1 MNIFKD
7 EWSVITYLFVFFLC
21 NSTKKGGIKIT
32 RKEAA
37 IRYALENGEL
47 DGLKVWL
54 LNGGDIEEYFV
65 KNKKNIKITINE
77 KQFSLSAKEAAD
89 IVKGMMP
96 IEFSRQDFVNLY
108 FKLSEEKQEE
118 LYNEVFPYYPQV
130 IRTKKNPSSKEIL
143 DAVKRKH
150 YIHFP
155 DNFYDILSDEDLADC
170 LLYDESMM
178 HDVPESRWN
187 SKLAILF
194 SKKLADKG
202 AYYDRICIPEECQ
215 SAVYW
220 ENLCKADGYY
230 YRILP
235 EKYKDIL
242 SEELILFTLKNSK
255 SYIGP
260 CHLFETIPDELKT
273 AKVSLLCCLKHFAA
287 IEYLPKRYQID
298 KFYEI
303 LSDHGQ
309 NSFLNYIHLNTI
321 SKELLLKCIQREEGE
336 FGGKI
341 PESYWDEELAI
352 VVAGHT
358 DKLKIIP
365 TAWRTKE
372 VYKTFVS
379 KRGTNI
385 EQVPKN
391 AIDEELCLIAME
403 SNSFAALRYIPE
415 NMKTDSFWEKV
426 IDRNLFYKVSDLPEK
441 YQEQAWTPE
450 KCCSLSDIPSK
461 LKDEDHVLA
470 YLETRGHILPSD
482 FEEFQ
487 TQKII
492 DHVMSREHN
501 SNSKLWLLKYIEP
514 EFRRRADMQEVLT
527 NCKDAIFLKNLSQDE
542 IRENINAFPKN
553 ILFAPDWY
561 KDDIKIPEK
570 YFEPGQQLTLFD
582 FITE

>member
-1 MNIFKD
+1 MECNYI
-7 EWSVITYLFVFFLC
+7 SVCLFCVIQQ
-21 NSTKKGGIKIT
+21 KGGIKMT

-155 DNFYDILSDEDLADC
+155 DNFYDILSDEDLAEC

-187 SKLAILF
+187 SELAILF

-309 NSFLNYIHLNTI
+309 NSFLNCIHLNTI

-341 PESYWDEELAI
+341 PESYWDEELA
-352 VVAGHT
+352 VAVAGHT
-358 DKLKIIP
+358 DELKIIP

-450 KCCSLSDIPSK
+450 KCRSLSDIPSK
-461 LKDEDHVLA
+461 LKDEDHVLT

-514 EFRRRADMQEVLT
+514 EFRRRADMQEVLN

-570 YFEPGQQLTLFD
+570 YFEPRQQLTLFD

>member
-1 MNIFKD
+1 M
-7 EWSVITYLFVFFLC
+7 
-21 NSTKKGGIKIT
+21 T

-155 DNFYDILSDEDLADC
+155 DNFYDILSDEDLAEC

-187 SKLAILF
+187 SELAILF

>member
-1 MNIFKD
+1 M
-7 EWSVITYLFVFFLC
+7 
-21 NSTKKGGIKIT
+21 T

-77 KQFSLSAKEAAD
+77 KQFSLSVKEAAD

-155 DNFYDILSDEDLADC
+155 DNFYDILSDEDLAEC

-187 SKLAILF
+187 SELAILF

-309 NSFLNYIHLNTI
+309 NSFLNCIHLNTI
-321 SKELLLKCIQREEGE
+321 SKELLLKCIQREEGK

-341 PESYWDEELAI
+341 PESYWDEELA
-352 VVAGHT
+352 VAVAGHT
-358 DKLKIIP
+358 DELKIIP

-441 YQEQAWTPE
+441 YQKQAWTPE
-450 KCCSLSDIPSK
+450 KCRSLSDIPSK

>member
-1 MNIFKD
+1 M
-7 EWSVITYLFVFFLC
+7 
-21 NSTKKGGIKIT
+21 T

-89 IVKGMMP
+89 IVKRMMP

>member
-1 MNIFKD
+1 MAINLLRIFIFVPFHIKTVNIFQ
-7 EWSVITYLFVFFLC
+7 
-21 NSTKKGGIKIT
+21 N
-32 RKEAA
+32 KEECQMDKNEAI
-37 IRYALENGEL
+37 IRYAMQHGKL
-47 DGLKVWL
+47 DDLKVWL
-54 LNGGDIEEYFV
+54 LNGGSVNEYFTSH
-65 KNKKNIKITINE
+65 KQNIKLVIKE
-77 KQFSLSAKEAAD
+77 KSFSVTAKEAAD
-89 IVKGMMP
+89 IVEGMMP

-118 LYNEVFPYYPQV
+118 LYDEVFSYYPQV

-143 DAVKRKH
+143 DAVKRAH
-150 YIHFP
+150 YIYFP
-155 DNFYDILSDEDLADC
+155 DNFYDILSDDDLAEC

-178 HDVPESRWN
+178 HNVPENRWN
-187 SKLAILF
+187 SELAILF

-202 AYYDRICIPEECQ
+202 AYYDRIYIPEECQ
-215 SAVYW
+215 SAIYW

-260 CHLFETIPDELKT
+260 CHLFEVIPDELKT
-273 AKVSLLCCLKHFAA
+273 AKVSLLCCLRHFAA

-309 NSFLNYIHLNTI
+309 NSFLNCIHLNTI
-321 SKELLLKCIQREEGE
+321 SKELLLKCIQREEMG

-341 PESYWDEELAI
+341 PQIYWDEELAV

-358 DKLKIIP
+358 DELKIIP
-365 TAWRTKE
+365 NALRTKE

-415 NMKTDSFWEKV
+415 NIKTDSFWEKV
-426 IDRNLFYKVSDLPEK
+426 IDRKLFYKISDLPEK

-450 KCCSLSDIPSK
+450 KCHSLSDIPSK
-461 LKDEDHVLA
+461 LKDEDHVFA
-470 YLETRGHILPSD
+470 YLKTREHILPSD
-482 FEEFQ
+482 FEDFQ

-492 DHVMSREHN
+492 DYVMSRTQS

-514 EFRRRADMQEVLT
+514 EFRRQVDMHQVLT

-542 IRENINAFPKN
+542 IRENINAFPEN

-561 KDDIKIPEK
+561 EEELKIPED
-570 YFEPGQQLTLFD
+570 YFEPGYQLTLFD
-582 FITE
+582 FTA

>member
-1 MNIFKD
+1 M
-7 EWSVITYLFVFFLC
+7 
-21 NSTKKGGIKIT
+21 T

-155 DNFYDILSDEDLADC
+155 DNFYDILSDEDLAEC

-187 SKLAILF
+187 SELAILF

-309 NSFLNYIHLNTI
+309 NSFLNCIHLNTI
-321 SKELLLKCIQREEGE
+321 SKELLLKCIQREEGK

-341 PESYWDEELAI
+341 PESYWDEDLA
-352 VVAGHT
+352 VAVAGHT
-358 DKLKIIP
+358 DELKIIP

-450 KCCSLSDIPSK
+450 KCRSLSDIPSK
-461 LKDEDHVLA
+461 LKDENHVLA
-470 YLETRGHILPSD
+470 YLETRGHILPND

>member
-1 MNIFKD
+1 M
-7 EWSVITYLFVFFLC
+7 
-21 NSTKKGGIKIT
+21 T
-32 RKEAA
+32 RKEAT

-108 FKLSEEKQEE
+108 FELSEEKQEE

-155 DNFYDILSDEDLADC
+155 DNFYDILSDEDLAEC

-187 SKLAILF
+187 SELAILF

-309 NSFLNYIHLNTI
+309 NSFLNCIHLNTI

-341 PESYWDEELAI
+341 PESYWDEELA
-352 VVAGHT
+352 VAVAGHT
-358 DKLKIIP
+358 DEVKIIP

-450 KCCSLSDIPSK
+450 KCRSLSDIPSK
-461 LKDEDHVLA
+461 LKDEDHVLT

>member
-1 MNIFKD
+1 M
-7 EWSVITYLFVFFLC
+7 
-21 NSTKKGGIKIT
+21 T

-155 DNFYDILSDEDLADC
+155 DNFYDILSDEDLAEC

-187 SKLAILF
+187 SELAILF

-287 IEYLPKRYQID
+287 IEYFPKRYQID

-309 NSFLNYIHLNTI
+309 NSFLNCIHLNTI
-321 SKELLLKCIQREEGE
+321 SKELLLKCIQREEGK

-341 PESYWDEELAI
+341 PESYWDEELA
-352 VVAGHT
+352 VAVAGHT
-358 DKLKIIP
+358 DELKIIP

-441 YQEQAWTPE
+441 YQKQAWTPE
-450 KCCSLSDIPSK
+450 KCRSLSDIPSK

-570 YFEPGQQLTLFD
+570 YFEPRQQLTLFD

>member
-1 MNIFKD
+1 MVINLLRIFIFVPFHIKTVNIFQ
-7 EWSVITYLFVFFLC
+7 
-21 NSTKKGGIKIT
+21 N
-32 RKEAA
+32 KEECQMDKNEAI
-37 IRYALENGEL
+37 IRYAMQHGKL
-47 DGLKVWL
+47 DDLKVWL
-54 LNGGDIEEYFV
+54 LNGGSVNEYFTSH
-65 KNKKNIKITINE
+65 KQNIKLVIKE
-77 KQFSLSAKEAAD
+77 KSFSVTAKEAAD
-89 IVKGMMP
+89 IVEGMMP

-118 LYNEVFPYYPQV
+118 LYDEVFSYYPQV

-143 DAVKRKH
+143 DAVKRAH
-150 YIHFP
+150 YIYFP
-155 DNFYDILSDEDLADC
+155 DNFYDILSDDDLAEC

-178 HDVPESRWN
+178 HNVPENRWN
-187 SKLAILF
+187 SELAILF

-202 AYYDRICIPEECQ
+202 AYYDRIYIPEECQ
-215 SAVYW
+215 SAIYW

-260 CHLFETIPDELKT
+260 CHLFEVIPDELKT
-273 AKVSLLCCLKHFAA
+273 AKVSLLCCLRHFAA

-309 NSFLNYIHLNTI
+309 NSFLNCIHLNTI
-321 SKELLLKCIQREEGE
+321 SKELLLKCIQREEMG

-341 PESYWDEELAI
+341 PQTYWDEELAV

-358 DKLKIIP
+358 DELKIIP
-365 TAWRTKE
+365 NALRTKE

-415 NMKTDSFWEKV
+415 NIKTDSFWEKV
-426 IDRNLFYKVSDLPEK
+426 IDRKLFYKISDLPEK

-450 KCCSLSDIPSK
+450 KCHSLSDIPSK
-461 LKDEDHVLA
+461 LKDEDHVFA
-470 YLETRGHILPSD
+470 YLKTRGHILPSD
-482 FEEFQ
+482 FEDFQ

-492 DHVMSREHN
+492 DYVMSRTQS

-514 EFRRRADMQEVLT
+514 EFRRQVDMHQVLT

-542 IRENINAFPKN
+542 IRENINAFPEN
-553 ILFAPDWY
+553 ILFAPDW
-561 KDDIKIPEK
+561 
-570 YFEPGQQLTLFD
+570 FD
-582 FITE
+582 FTA

>member
-1 MNIFKD
+1 M
-7 EWSVITYLFVFFLC
+7 
-21 NSTKKGGIKIT
+21 T

-143 DAVKRKH
+143 DAVKRKL
-150 YIHFP
+150 YIHVP
-155 DNFYDILSDEDLADC
+155 DNFYDILADEDLAEC

-187 SKLAILF
+187 SELAILF

-309 NSFLNYIHLNTI
+309 NSFLNCIHLNTI
-321 SKELLLKCIQREEGE
+321 SKELLLKCIQREEGK

-341 PESYWDEELAI
+341 PESYWDEELA
-352 VVAGHT
+352 VAVAGHT
-358 DKLKIIP
+358 DELKIIP

-441 YQEQAWTPE
+441 YQKQAWTPE
-450 KCCSLSDIPSK
+450 KCRSLSDIPSK

>member
-1 MNIFKD
+1 M
-7 EWSVITYLFVFFLC
+7 
-21 NSTKKGGIKIT
+21 T
-32 RKEAA
+32 RKEAV

-54 LNGGDIEEYFV
+54 LNGGDIKEYFV

-108 FKLSEEKQEE
+108 FELSEEKQEE

-155 DNFYDILSDEDLADC
+155 DNFYDILSDEDLAEC

-187 SKLAILF
+187 SELAILF

-202 AYYDRICIPEECQ
+202 AYYDRICIPKECQ

-309 NSFLNYIHLNTI
+309 NSFLNCIHLNTI

-341 PESYWDEELAI
+341 PESYWDEELA
-352 VVAGHT
+352 VAVAGHT
-358 DKLKIIP
+358 DELKIIP

-450 KCCSLSDIPSK
+450 KCRSLSDIPSK
-461 LKDEDHVLA
+461 LKDEDHVLT

-570 YFEPGQQLTLFD
+570 YFEPRQQLTLFD

>member
-1 MNIFKD
+1 M
-7 EWSVITYLFVFFLC
+7 
-21 NSTKKGGIKIT
+21 T

-155 DNFYDILSDEDLADC
+155 DNFYDILSDEDLAEC

-187 SKLAILF
+187 SELAILF

-220 ENLCKADGYY
+220 KNLCKADGYY

-309 NSFLNYIHLNTI
+309 NSFLNCIHLNTI
-321 SKELLLKCIQREEGE
+321 SKELLLKCIQREEGK

-341 PESYWDEELAI
+341 PESYWDEELA
-352 VVAGHT
+352 VAVAGHT
-358 DKLKIIP
+358 DELKIIP

-441 YQEQAWTPE
+441 YQKQAWTPE
-450 KCCSLSDIPSK
+450 KCRSLSDIPSK

>member
-1 MNIFKD
+1 M
-7 EWSVITYLFVFFLC
+7 
-21 NSTKKGGIKIT
+21 T
-32 RKEAA
+32 RKEAV

-108 FKLSEEKQEE
+108 FELSEEKQEE

-155 DNFYDILSDEDLADC
+155 DNFYDILSDEDLAEC

-187 SKLAILF
+187 SELAILF

-309 NSFLNYIHLNTI
+309 NSFLNCIHLNTI

-341 PESYWDEELAI
+341 PESYWDEELA
-352 VVAGHT
+352 VAVAGHT
-358 DKLKIIP
+358 DELKIIP

-450 KCCSLSDIPSK
+450 KCRSLSDIPSK
-461 LKDEDHVLA
+461 LKDEDHVLT

-570 YFEPGQQLTLFD
+570 YFEPRQQLTLFD

>member
-1 MNIFKD
+1 M
-7 EWSVITYLFVFFLC
+7 
-21 NSTKKGGIKIT
+21 T

-155 DNFYDILSDEDLADC
+155 DNFYDILSDEDLAEC

-187 SKLAILF
+187 SELAILF

-309 NSFLNYIHLNTI
+309 NSFLNCIHLNTI

-341 PESYWDEELAI
+341 PESYWDEELA
-352 VVAGHT
+352 VAVAGHT
-358 DKLKIIP
+358 DELKIIP

-450 KCCSLSDIPSK
+450 KCRSLSDIPSK
-461 LKDEDHVLA
+461 LKDEDHVLT

-553 ILFAPDWY
+553 ILFALDWY

-570 YFEPGQQLTLFD
+570 YFEPRQQLTLFD

>member
-1 MNIFKD
+1 M
-7 EWSVITYLFVFFLC
+7 
-21 NSTKKGGIKIT
+21 T

-143 DAVKRKH
+143 DAVKRKY

-155 DNFYDILSDEDLADC
+155 DNFYDILSDEDLAEC

-187 SKLAILF
+187 SELAILF

-321 SKELLLKCIQREEGE
+321 SKELLLKCIQREEGK

-341 PESYWDEELAI
+341 PESYWDEELA
-352 VVAGHT
+352 VAVAGHT
-358 DKLKIIP
+358 DELKIIP

-461 LKDEDHVLA
+461 LKGEDHVLA